1 MTDIKGDDFE
11 IEEIVLDDD
20 VQEINGDVFTSSISA
35 DSEINEILLK
45 DDDKNKNN
53 NLMIVLVLLFLIT
66 LVAGIIF
73 FISRK
78 KKDEKPIFSSEI
90 NTNQQNTEPD
100 VIDNLSREDKNS
112 F

>member
-1 MTDIKGDDFE
+1 
-11 IEEIVLDDD
+11 
-20 VQEINGDVFTSSISA
+20 
-35 DSEINEILLK
+35 
-45 DDDKNKNN
+45 
-53 NLMIVLVLLFLIT
+53 MIVLILLFLIT

-78 KKDEKPIFSSEI
+78 KKNEKPIFSSEI
-90 NTNQQNTEPD
+90 NNTQQTEPD

>member
-1 MTDIKGDDFE
+1 
-11 IEEIVLDDD
+11 
-20 VQEINGDVFTSSISA
+20 
-35 DSEINEILLK
+35 
-45 DDDKNKNN
+45 N